1 MRALLSF
8 PALCAVAACTSE
20 PLGPPL
26 PDAPATVRDQLRD
39 GGVGLAIAP
48 DLAAGTITARQWRGQ
63 WEEGALTIAVAGGDL
78 ALSADRDGALIVDEL
93 RVALAPIALP
103 DAVFGEP
110 ARLTDLA
117 LGLAADP
124 APARATWDD
133 PNAGRATVSA
143 TLRLVWSLETQ
154 GRVTPLGPVTLRSL
168 PLTLEVG
175 GDATHVDA
183 AIGLRADGRVWAWA
197 GLVELRDLALTLAAD
212 PAR

>member
-1 MRALLSF
+1 MRALLFFSV
-8 PALCAVAACTSE
+8 LWAVAACSSE
-20 PLGPPL
+20 PMGPPL
-26 PDAPATVRDQLRD
+26 PDAPATVRDQLVD

-48 DLAAGTITARQWRGQ
+48 DPAAGTITARQWRGH
-63 WEEGALTIAVAGGDL
+63 WEEGALTIAVAGGEL

-117 LGLAADP
+117 LELAADP
-124 APARATWDD
+124 APARAAWDGPD
-133 PNAGRATVSA
+133 AGSATVSA

-154 GRVTPLGPVTLRSL
+154 GRVTPLGPVALRGL
-168 PLTLEVG
+168 PLTLAVG
-175 GDATHVDA
+175 GDATHVSA
-183 AIGLRADGRVWAWA
+183 ALGLRADGPVWAWA
-197 GLVELRDLALTLAAD
+197 GLVELRDLTLTLAAD